1 MSGRGGRCDSR
12 IRRFPCPEEFGMAPC
27 PSFAALQTNEIIGID
42 YGIRTCNGRSGIAVM
57 AIHGGGIEP
66 GTTEIAE
73 AVAGKAHTFYSFS
86 GLKPSGNARLHI
98 SSRKF
103 DEPIGLAVARRAR
116 TVITIHGCRDTK
128 AITYLGGRH
137 HRLKLQIKQALT
149 ASGFAAADSLR
160 FPGINPKNICNKN
173 RSGMGV
179 QLEISIGMRRHL
191 FEDIT
196 RLHRKRTT
204 PDFIAYIHALQCG
217 IEEFQSSG

>member
-1 MSGRGGRCDSR
+1 
-12 IRRFPCPEEFGMAPC
+12 MAPC
-27 PSFAALQTNEIIGID
+27 PSYAALQANETIGVG
-42 YGIRTCNGRSGIAVM
+42 YRIRVSYGRSGIAVL

-73 AVAGKAHTFYSFS
+73 AVAGEAHTFYSLS
-86 GLKPSGNARLHI
+86 GLKASGNACLHI

-103 DEPIGLAVARRAR
+103 DEPLGLEIARHAR

-137 HRLKLQIKQALT
+137 HRLKLQIKQALL
-149 ASGFAAADSLR
+149 AAGFAAVDGLR

-179 QLEISIGMRRHL
+179 QLEISIGMRKRL

-196 RLHRKRTT
+196 RLHRKRIT
-204 PDFIAYIHALQCG
+204 PCFIDYVHALHGG
-217 IEEFQSSG
+217 IDGLQSNNQ

>member
-1 MSGRGGRCDSR
+1 
-12 IRRFPCPEEFGMAPC
+12 MAPC
-27 PSFAALQTNEIIGID
+27 PSFAVLQANEIIGID
-42 YGIRTCNGRSGIAVM
+42 YRIRICYGWSGIAVM

-73 AVAGKAHTFYSFS
+73 AVAGEAHTFYSFS

-103 DEPIGLAVARRAR
+103 DEPLGIEIARRAR

-137 HRLKLQIKQALT
+137 HRLKLQIKQALL
-149 ASGFAAADSLR
+149 AAGFAAVDGLR

-179 QLEISIGMRRHL
+179 QLEISIGMRKRL

-196 RLHRKRTT
+196 RLHRKRIT
-204 PDFIAYIHALQCG
+204 PCFIDYVHALHGG
-217 IEEFQSSG
+217 IDGLQSNNQ

>member
-1 MSGRGGRCDSR
+1 
-12 IRRFPCPEEFGMAPC
+12 MAPC
-27 PSFAALQTNEIIGID
+27 PSFAVLQANETIGVD
-42 YGIRTCNGRSGIAVM
+42 YRIRVSHGRSGIAVM

-73 AVAGKAHTFYSFS
+73 AVAGETHTFYSFS
-86 GLKPSGNARLHI
+86 GLNSFGNARLHI

-103 DEPIGLAVARRAR
+103 DEPLGLAVARRAR

-137 HRLKLQIKQALT
+137 HRLKLQIKQALN
-149 ASGFAAADSLR
+149 AAGFAAVDGLR

-179 QLEISIGMRRHL
+179 QLEISIGMRKRL

-196 RLHRKRTT
+196 RLHRKRLT
-204 PDFIAYIHALQCG
+204 PCFIAYIEALRAALKDSRATINRFCPVRPPWAR
-217 IEEFQSSG
+217 SGHPRSFPA

>member
-1 MSGRGGRCDSR
+1 
-12 IRRFPCPEEFGMAPC
+12 MAPC
-27 PSFAALQTNEIIGID
+27 PSFAVLQANETIGVD
-42 YGIRTCNGRSGIAVM
+42 YRIRVCHGRSGIAVM

-73 AVAGKAHTFYSFS
+73 AVAGETHTFYSFS
-86 GLKPSGNARLHI
+86 GLNSSGNARLHI

-103 DEPIGLAVARRAR
+103 DEPLGLAVARRAR

-149 ASGFAAADSLR
+149 VAGFAAVDGLR

-179 QLEISIGMRRHL
+179 QLEISIGMRKRL

-196 RLHRKRTT
+196 RPHRKRVTSS
-204 PDFIAYIHALQCG
+204 FIDYVHALQRG
-217 IEEFQSSG
+217 IGIAQSNNQ

>member
-1 MSGRGGRCDSR
+1 MEPYDS
-12 IRRFPCPEEFGMAPC
+12 FVAFKA
-27 PSFAALQTNEIIGID
+27 NETVGID
-42 YGIRTCNGRSGIAVM
+42 YRIRVRQGRSGIAVM

-73 AVAGKAHTFYSFS
+73 AVAGEVHTFYSFS

-103 DEPIGLAVARRAR
+103 DEPLGLDIARRAR
-116 TVITIHGCRDTK
+116 TTITIHGCRDTK

-149 ASGFAAADSLR
+149 AAGFAAVDGLR
-160 FPGINPKNICNKN
+160 FSGINPKNICNKN

-179 QLEISIGMRRHL
+179 QLEISIGMRKRF

-196 RLHRKRTT
+196 RLHRKRITQC
-204 PDFIAYIHALQCG
+204 FIAYVQALQCG
-217 IEEFQSSG
+217 IEGLQNKNQ

>member
-1 MSGRGGRCDSR
+1 
-12 IRRFPCPEEFGMAPC
+12 MAPC
-27 PSFAALQTNEIIGID
+27 PSFAVLQANETIGAD
-42 YGIRTCNGRSGIAVM
+42 YRIRVSHGRSGIAVM

-73 AVAGKAHTFYSFS
+73 AVAGEAHTFYSFS
-86 GLKPSGNARLHI
+86 GLKPSGNACLHI

-103 DEPIGLAVARRAR
+103 DEPLGLDIARRAR

-149 ASGFAAADSLR
+149 AAGFAAVDGLR
-160 FPGINPKNICNKN
+160 FPGTNPKNICNKN

-179 QLEISIGMRRHL
+179 QLEISIGMRKRL

-196 RLHRKRTT
+196 RLHRKRIT
-204 PDFIAYIHALQCG
+204 PCFIDYVHALQCG
-217 IEEFQSSG
+217 IEGVQNNNQ

>member
-1 MSGRGGRCDSR
+1 
-12 IRRFPCPEEFGMAPC
+12 MAPC
-27 PSFAALQTNEIIGID
+27 PSYAALQANETIGVG
-42 YGIRTCNGRSGIAVM
+42 YRIRVSYGRSGIAVL

-73 AVAGKAHTFYSFS
+73 AVAGEAHTFYSLS
-86 GLKPSGNARLHI
+86 GLKASGNACLHI

-103 DEPIGLAVARRAR
+103 DEPLGLEIARHAR

-137 HRLKLQIKQALT
+137 HRLKLQIKQAL
-149 ASGFAAADSLR
+149 AAAGFAAVGGLR

-179 QLEISIGMRRHL
+179 QLEISIGMRKRL

-196 RLHRKRTT
+196 RLHRKRVTSC
-204 PDFIAYIHALQCG
+204 FLAYIHALQCG
-217 IEEFQSSG
+217 IEGLQSSDQ